1 LINRSPEHRRVP
13 PDRRIVDGWF
23 VDVALAYLGGLMIGA
38 PAGLAATWV
47 LRYDLALTIVIVLA
61 MLAVLVALRRRR
73 GRAAN

>member
-1 LINRSPEHRRVP
+1 LINRSPEHRRLA

-38 PAGLAATWV
+38 PAGLAATWL

-61 MLAVLVALRRRR
+61 MFAVLVGLRRRR
-73 GRAAN
+73 RRVAN